1 MSYFISHV
9 DGRIDHADT
18 LDEAREILRKIYGSG
33 VVLDESGTGYP
44 SSDANDCKR
53 FLVWPSRADAEFDD
67 GKMVVAILEC
77 SEET

>member
-1 MSYFISHV
+1 MSYFINHV

-18 LDEAREILRKIYGSG
+18 LDEARVILRKVYGSG

-44 SSDANDCKR
+44 SSDENDCKR
-53 FLVWPSRADAEFDD
+53 FLVWPSRSDAEFDD